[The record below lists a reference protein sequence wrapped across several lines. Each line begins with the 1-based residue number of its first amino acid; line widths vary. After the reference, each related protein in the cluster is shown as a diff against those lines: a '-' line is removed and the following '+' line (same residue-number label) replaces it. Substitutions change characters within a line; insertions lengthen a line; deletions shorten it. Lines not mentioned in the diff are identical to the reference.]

1 MHRNS
6 KSLTVMKKSYLFLF
20 AAFCAAITL
29 SGCTDKVDD
38 ELEKQQQAYA
48 AYNVDFT
55 YNILQDGKVSFTNTS
70 DDRLTASCFIWYFG
84 TEAYIEKARDCTYTF
99 KSSGTYTVTL
109 QAILPSGQ
117 KKNKAH
123 DVTVTVASTPEP
135 EPQPQ
140 TTPTKIYITGVK
152 YLKVDVQNHYYRAKL
167 VDDDFFTTTWFNTDY
182 TALTLYSSTI
192 PYTDYFSSRVLMN
205 GLADDEYYTLYIYH
219 NTNVSGTGT
228 QCLKQNIYTSKF
240 KAALSDQSPYIEV
253 SNNSGNTVVQL
264 LMEYE

>member
-1 MHRNS
+1 
-6 KSLTVMKKSYLFLF
+6 MKKSYLFLF

-29 SGCTDKVDD
+29 SGCTDKVND
-38 ELEKQQQAYA
+38 ELEKQQQEYA

-123 DVTVTVASTPEP
+123 NVTVAISSTTPSDP
-135 EPQPQ
+135 TNPTDPTPQ
-140 TTPTKIYITGVK
+140 TNPTKIYITGIK
-152 YLKVDVQNHYYRAKL
+152 YLAVDAQLDYYKARL
-167 VDDDFFTTTWFNTDY
+167 IDDDLFTTTWFNTDY
-182 TALTLYSSTI
+182 TAMFLYSNNM
-192 PYTDYFSSRVLMN
+192 PYTQLFGSRVLMN
-205 GLADDEYYTLYIYH
+205 GLADDNYYTLFVYRSATGED
-219 NTNVSGTGT
+219 NGT

-240 KAALSDQSPYIEV
+240 RTALSEQSPYIEV
-253 SNNSGNTVVQL
+253 HNNSGNTVVQL
-264 LMEYE
+264 LLEYE